1 MTATIPAKLHFPYA
15 LRVMRAGH
23 AVRRVGWTDRW
34 WIWRGGIVVQIET
47 GEDNRPV
54 QATDYDADD
63 LLSWDWTTLPVD
75 CELLGKEPDMQE
87 LMTVRPYDGLP
98 DSADP
103 LGLGCNLP
111 TIESIRK

>member
-1 MTATIPAKLHFPYA
+1 M
-15 LRVMRAGH
+15 
-23 AVRRVGWTDRW
+23 RRVGWTDRW
-34 WIWRGGIVVQIET
+34 WIWRNGIVIQVEA
-47 GEDNRPV
+47 GEPNAPV
-54 QATDYDADD
+54 RSIDYDADD

-111 TIESIRK
+111 TIDSIRK